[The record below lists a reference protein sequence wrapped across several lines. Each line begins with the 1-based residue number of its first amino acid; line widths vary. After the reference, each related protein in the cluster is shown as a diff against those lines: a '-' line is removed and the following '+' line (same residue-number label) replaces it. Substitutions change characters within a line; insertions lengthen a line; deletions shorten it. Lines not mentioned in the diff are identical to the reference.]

1 MIGRKI
7 VLSLAVIAGCA
18 AAAWVWDGAVQP
30 QVTSQQALRQM
41 EFHTDGM
48 GSRAAAERRMLS
60 NGLAVPLELAMGV
73 CGLGLVILIW
83 SGRKGVAASSTLPHA
98 HRSALSVPPQLY
110 KTHQNQGEQP

>member
-1 MIGRKI
+1 MIGWKI

-41 EFHTDGM
+41 EIHTDGS
-48 GSRAAAERRMLS
+48 GTRAAAERRMLS
-60 NGLAVPLELAMGV
+60 NGLAVPLDLAMGV

-83 SGRKGVAASSTLPHA
+83 SDWKRTPASPASLP
-98 HRSALSVPPQLY
+98 
-110 KTHQNQGEQP
+110 QNQGEQQ